1 MQSNGSP
8 FGLLMVQGSQFNG
21 ANMTVEGTVAVNDF
35 STFNVNFGGAGST
48 FDFVSCTLGEST
60 GTGFP

>member
-1 MQSNGSP
+1 
-8 FGLLMVQGSQFNG
+8 MVQGSQFNG